1 MRLSRSSWGLPVL
14 VGSAVAV
21 ALACLAVAGAA
32 AAQAPL
38 PSAPLLVGCLAL
50 LLAGVRIHLPLRLGA
65 QRVELSWSEVGLL
78 LALALAPAPWVVLL
92 TPVSVAVNFALR
104 RFAPVKTVYNVA
116 IFTAA
121 AGSSTAIL
129 ALAEVSRPFAGAE
142 LLVVA
147 AAGAVAGLVTHLAVA
162 AVVAVVQEVPLLA
175 TWRAGAGLQLLTLA
189 GNVGVG
195 VGVLVLARY
204 GLLAVGLAVA
214 AALGLHQ
221 RYEGRLRSHQEREA
235 GQRHAAAV
243 GRLTEDLDEPGVLQR
258 AAEDACDLADA
269 DVVDIE
275 LPAPGGAPAVLHRH
289 SRRGQEWTGNP
300 AAAPDLPARVVAELP
315 VPTGDGAAAG
325 RLRVWLAS
333 GAPDLRPGQ
342 FKEAALRS
350 LAEHAGAAVR
360 NARIHAQQTYHATHD
375 RLTGLPARQLLIDRI
390 ERPLRA
396 GRLSSHEPVALV
408 VVDLLGFRKLAH
420 VFGPDIADDI
430 LSVTARRLQ
439 AAAEFGEY
447 VAHIHADDFG
457 IYLPAAVDPAHVRK
471 RAVRLVAA
479 AATPMPLGSSE
490 ITLEAA
496 AGAVFSA
503 TPVGSGSEL
512 LRQAGVALDSAIG
525 AGVPVDF
532 YDPAKDDIGSP
543 AAVVMRSELHA
554 ALDESQLFLLY
565 QPIVHLP
572 SGVPVAMEALARWN
586 HPTKGL
592 LPAAEFITVLEN
604 SPDHDR
610 FVGWQLDTALR
621 ARARWRADRNLPVS
635 INLAARC
642 LLDRRFPS
650 RVAAALERA
659 GVAGHQF
666 MVEIDEDDI
675 LTGSM
680 GSVAGVLTE
689 LQLLGVRIA
698 IDGFGAGDARF
709 FGLLQVPADYLK
721 VDGYYVRQMF
731 LDPQAMATVCVG
743 LDLGRRLDLQ
753 VVAVGVNS
761 AEHVTRL
768 SQLGCTT
775 AQGPHLVPPLH
786 PDAIASYLKTAPAA
800 PHAPHDVVALDSR
813 RRTPTS

>member
-1 MRLSRSSWGLPVL
+1 M
-14 VGSAVAV
+14 
-21 ALACLAVAGAA
+21 
-32 AAQAPL
+32 
-38 PSAPLLVGCLAL
+38 
-50 LLAGVRIHLPLRLGA
+50 
-65 QRVELSWSEVGLL
+65 ED
-78 LALALAPAPWVVLL
+78 
-92 TPVSVAVNFALR
+92 
-104 RFAPVKTVYNVA
+104 
-116 IFTAA
+116 
-121 AGSSTAIL
+121 
-129 ALAEVSRPFAGAE
+129 
-142 LLVVA
+142 
-147 AAGAVAGLVTHLAVA
+147 
-162 AVVAVVQEVPLLA
+162 VPLLTA
-175 TWRAGAGLQLLTLA
+175 WRAGAGLQLLMMA
-189 GNVGVG
+189 GNISVG

-204 GLLAVGLAVA
+204 GLLAVALAVA

-258 AAEDACDLADA
+258 AAQDACDLADA

-275 LPAPGGAPAVLHRH
+275 LPTHGGAAAVLHRH
-289 SRRGQEWTGNP
+289 SRRGEQWTGDP
-300 AAAPDLPARVVAELP
+300 TAAPGLSARMVAELP
-315 VPTGDGAAAG
+315 VPTGDGATPG

-396 GRLSSHEPVALV
+396 GKLSSHEPVALV
-408 VVDLLGFRKLAH
+408 VVDLLGFRKLAR
-420 VFGPDIADDI
+420 VFGPDVADGI

-439 AAAEFGEY
+439 AAAEPGEY

-457 IYLPAAVDPAHVRK
+457 IYLPAAGDPARVRA
-471 RAVRLVAA
+471 RAVQLVAA
-479 AATPMPLGSSE
+479 AAVPMPLGASE

-496 AGAVFSA
+496 AGAVFSR

-525 AGVPVDF
+525 AGLPVDF
-532 YDPAKDDIGSP
+532 YDPAKDDVGSP

-554 ALDESQLFLLY
+554 ALDEDQLFLLY
-565 QPIVHLP
+565 QPIIHLP
-572 SGVPVAMEALARWN
+572 SGAPVAMEALARWN

-610 FVGWQLDTALR
+610 FVAWQLDAALR
-621 ARARWRADRNLPVS
+621 TRARWDADRNLPVS

-642 LLDRRFPS
+642 LLDRRFPG
-650 RVAAALERA
+650 RVATALERA
-659 GVAGHQF
+659 VVPGHQLI
-666 MVEIDEDDI
+666 VEIDEDDI

-689 LQLLGVRIA
+689 LQMLGVQVA
-698 IDGFGAGDARF
+698 IDGFGAGDVRF

-721 VDGYYVRQMF
+721 VDGYFVRQMF

-743 LDLGRRLDLQ
+743 LDLGRRVDLQ

-761 AEHVTRL
+761 DEHVTRL

-786 PDAIASYLKTAPAA
+786 RDAIVGYLKTAPAA
-800 PHAPHDVVALDSR
+800 PDAPHDVVVPLDSR
-813 RRTPTS
+813 RRTPTC